1 MPVVDCD
8 VETARERLEA
18 AGAEISPGKT
28 EHERYHADLGA
39 AHAVAYEDSLVVQG
53 ARPVDI
59 TSVLSEGG
67 GGRVHLYF
75 DGASRGNPGPSAV
88 GYVLVDGDG
97 IVEEG
102 GETIGRATNNQAEY
116 RALIRG
122 LEVAAALGYD
132 EVEIRGDSELIVK
145 QVKGAWNT
153 NDPTL
158 KEHRVRVHELLRE
171 FEAYSITHVP
181 RGTNERADELA
192 NEALDDA

>member
-8 VETARERLEA
+8 VEAARERLAA

-28 EHERYHADLGA
+28 EHERYHADLGE

-59 TSVLSEGG
+59 TSVLSEGT

-75 DGASRGNPGPSAV
+75 DGASRGNPGASAV
-88 GYVLVDGDG
+88 GYVLVDADG

-132 EVEIRGDSELIVK
+132 EIEIRGDSELIVK
-145 QVKGAWNT
+145 QVTGAWNT

-158 KEHRVRVHELLRE
+158 REHRVQVHELLGE
-171 FEAYSITHVP
+171 FEEYSITHVP
-181 RGTNERADELA
+181 RGTNDRADRLA

>member
-8 VETARERLEA
+8 VEAARERLAA

-28 EHERYHADLGA
+28 EHERYHADLGE

-53 ARPVDI
+53 VRPVDI
-59 TSVLSEGG
+59 TSVLDGG
-67 GGRVHLYF
+67 TGGRVHLYF
-75 DGASRGNPGPSAV
+75 DGASRGNPGPSAI

-97 IVEEG
+97 IVEAG

-122 LEVAAALGYD
+122 LEVAAKLGF
-132 EVEIRGDSELIVK
+132 ESVEIRGDSELIVK
-145 QVKGAWNT
+145 QVRGAWNT

-158 KEHRVRVHELLRE
+158 KEYRVRVHELLGE
-171 FEAYSITHVP
+171 FEEYSIDHVP
-181 RGTNERADELA
+181 RETNDRADRLA